1 ADLVDVL
8 AGHDTGSCRNPKLSG
23 NGAGGAGMIA
33 GDHFHSDA
41 GVVAFLDG
49 ADRLGPRWVDEA
61 EDAEQN
67 EPVLG
72 IRVID
77 IAHVR
82 RGLFQG
88 NGQQP
93 LTLSSQAVQAFM
105 PTNNVYRL
113 LPAVRPL
120 GLAPVPTA

>member
-1 ADLVDVL
+1 
-8 AGHDTGSCRNPKLSG
+8 
-23 NGAGGAGMIA
+23 
-33 GDHFHSDA
+33 DA
-41 GVVAFLDG
+41 GAVAFLDG
-49 ADRLGPRWVDEA
+49 TDRLGARWVDEA

-93 LTLSSQAVQAFM
+93 LTLGSQAVQAFM

-113 LPAVRPL
+113 LPALRPL
-120 GLAPVPTA
+120 GLAHIQNAFRSTLGDDEALAFPAFMERRHVGVLGLERDRV